1 MIRWQ
6 AALDGASGFSQ
17 NTGLPAR
24 DRGDDLFLVGRAPG
38 RDEDRVDV
46 AVRDQGG
53 GRAVDMRARQA
64 RRDLPGARR
73 VDVVDGRDR
82 PAGEHLG
89 DPADVVLAD
98 HPHSDDA
105 DADPGGVKG
114 GPGGWVPPV
123 AGGSG
128 GVVPP
133 DDTAMG

>member
-17 NTGLPAR
+17 NTGLPAAIAATTCSSWAGPQDATR
-24 DRGDDLFLVGRAPG
+24 N
-38 RDEDRVDV
+38 RVDAV
-46 AVRDQGG
+46 VRDQGG

-82 PAGEHLG
+82 PAGEHLA

-98 HPHSDDA
+98 HTPLR
-105 DADPGGVKG
+105 
-114 GPGGWVPPV
+114 
-123 AGGSG
+123 
-128 GVVPP
+128 
-133 DDTAMG
+133 

>member
-17 NTGLPAR
+17 NTGLPAAIAATTCSSWAGPQDATSTASTLPSAIR
-24 DRGDDLFLVGRAPG
+24 SWA
-38 RDEDRVDV
+38 V
-46 AVRDQGG
+46 AMGN
-53 GRAVDMRARQA
+53 RARQA

-73 VDVVDGRDR
+73 VDVVDGRDG

-105 DADPGGVKG
+105 DADAHGYSSSPM
-114 GPGGWVPPV
+114 PRPRR
-123 AGGSG
+123 
-128 GVVPP
+128 
-133 DDTAMG
+133 